1 MSRRERKKK
10 MTKENIIDCA
20 ISLFKEKG
28 FQETYMEKIAEE
40 SDISKGTLYNYFQD
54 KESILV
60 AYFQTIIIDKSI
72 DITTSFN
79 KIDDIKFRLNNIL
92 DCISNIFQKD
102 MELAVIYFRYRM
114 QSFFNNNPFDNS
126 DRSGLENLIVQVI
139 KEAQNNGELRTDIS
153 LEIMARN
160 FEFLC
165 MNYFISSIYSS
176 EEFNADIFKK
186 QIVELFINGAS

>member
-10 MTKENIIDCA
+10 MTKKNIIDCA

-72 DITTSFN
+72 DINASFN